1 MPQHVASL
9 WSDYTVQEGRF
20 RGLGFGA
27 GIRYIGNSYGNAPN
41 TLFIP
46 GYGLFDALLSYD
58 LAELN
63 PRMQGAKL
71 MLNASNIAD
80 TRYVSTCSNVTGC
93 FYGQSR
99 LVTLTMRYNW

>member
-1 MPQHVASL
+1 MV
-9 WSDYTVQEGRF
+9 
-20 RGLGFGA
+20 
-27 GIRYIGNSYGNAPN
+27 
-41 TLFIP
+41 
-46 GYGLFDALLSYD
+46 SYD
-58 LAELN
+58 LAGLN

-80 TRYVSTCSNVTGC
+80 TRYVTTCSNVTGC